1 MSIEFAVVAVVAV
14 VLCIFLHQL
23 QTELQTPANSLL
35 MCRLLD
41 NGMEKKMYTMNIKQ
55 TIDPCTMLT
64 GHGFTLDKA
73 KSTQNGRI
81 MRRDDSKLLVMR
93 GDNGNWVV
101 TDMRAGK
108 SGSVLDLMMWLTGC
122 SLVEAKNRLQAVN
135 CAPTPDI
142 SFSIPQ
148 KQSPNTAPLSLDTL
162 AQATRATANLAE
174 RGIGDWV
181 QHPLFLGKVLADQ
194 RGNACF
200 PHYDDN
206 GPCGWEIKNAGF
218 TGFASGGHKGL
229 WFSNRPAVL
238 RRLVLTES
246 AIDAMSYQAIHGGD
260 DVRYLSFGG
269 GIGRNQIGLITRAI
283 ERSPPDCVIVLAV
296 DNDAAGKG
304 YIQQIEA
311 LANGCRR
318 VQVHQ
323 PTTGKD
329 WNEALCKPQ
338 PEQAANESEPA
349 YRCWLVWYR
358 DRDPDS
364 VTCCPP
370 ATNAE
375 ILAHHPGAV
384 AAEPLATE
392 P

>member
-1 MSIEFAVVAVVAV
+1 
-14 VLCIFLHQL
+14 
-23 QTELQTPANSLL
+23 
-35 MCRLLD
+35 
-41 NGMEKKMYTMNIKQ
+41 MYTMNIKQ
-55 TIDPCTMLT
+55 AIDPCTVLADYD
-64 GHGFTLDKA
+64 FTLDKA
-73 KSTQNGRI
+73 KSTANGRV
-81 MRRDDSKLLVMR
+81 MRRQDDKLLVMR
-93 GDNGNWVV
+93 GDNGNWIV

-122 SLVEAKNRLQAVN
+122 SFVEAANRLQAVN
-135 CAPTPDI
+135 CDQTQTLPLPIPKKQNPMTP
-142 SFSIPQ
+142 
-148 KQSPNTAPLSLDTL
+148 PLSLDTL
-162 AQATRATANLAE
+162 APATRQTANLAE

-181 QHPLFLGKVLADQ
+181 QHPLFLGKVLMDK